1 MDKQITTLEAW
12 LRLLRVPNLL
22 TVPGDPVA
30 GYLLAMLCCGSELK
44 LLALIASVGASLCL
58 YCFGLLLNDM
68 VDVQVDLQERP
79 ERPLPSGQI
88 SFSSARGAAVAF
100 GFTGLNL
107 ALFAGLPVLYAAAVL
122 AALIILYNAGFKRLP
137 GVGVITMGLCRGFS
151 FLLGAIAALP
161 DPARLCALSC
171 APVVLGFIA
180 VTLAFIGISA
190 VARNEMDA
198 EKSLG
203 FQRWLPFAA
212 LLLTM
217 PGMVVA
223 HSALELGARMGAMTY
238 IFLMVMTLMRS
249 WLLGGMM
256 YRCQPVPVTVG
267 GHIRNHLLV
276 QASLA
281 SIGGGI
287 GLAVAGVLVLVSQLF
302 AALSRRFY
310 SS

>member
-1 MDKQITTLEAW
+1 
-12 LRLLRVPNLL
+12 
-22 TVPGDPVA
+22 VPGDPLA

-44 LLALIASVGASLCL
+44 ALALISAVGASLCL

-79 ERPLPSGQI
+79 ERPLPSGRI
-88 SFSSARGAAVAF
+88 SFNSARGAAVAF

-137 GVGVITMGLCRGFS
+137 IVGVVSMGLCRGFS
-151 FLLGAIAALP
+151 FLLGVMTALP
-161 DPARLCALSC
+161 DQGRLYSLSC

-190 VARNEMDA
+190 VARNEMDV
-198 EKSLG
+198 EKLLG

-212 LLLTM
+212 LLISM
-217 PGMVVA
+217 PAMVVA
-223 HSALELGARMGAMTY
+223 VSALELGSRMGIMTF

-267 GHIRNHLLV
+267 GQIRNHLMV

-281 SIGGGI
+281 SLAGGV
-287 GLAVAGVLVLVSQLF
+287 GLAVAAVLVLASQLF
-302 AALSRRFY
+302 ASLSRRFY